1 LKNILKDRQKDRQ
14 DMIPKRRSDMSKDII
29 EEMVQN
35 FLSWK
40 LPENFNP
47 DAGIT
52 FNPEYNVEYMA
63 SQGKPPMR
71 HEPTGTNL
79 FDADQ
84 AREMIEFMITGSNRL
99 TQNRKSIEAVKNLRN
114 SLAYKGGSDERV

>member
-1 LKNILKDRQKDRQ
+1 
-14 DMIPKRRSDMSKDII
+14 MSKDII

-63 SQGKPPMR
+63 RQGKPPMR
-71 HEPTGTNL
+71 HEPQGTNL

-114 SLAYKGGSDERV
+114 SLPYKEWK